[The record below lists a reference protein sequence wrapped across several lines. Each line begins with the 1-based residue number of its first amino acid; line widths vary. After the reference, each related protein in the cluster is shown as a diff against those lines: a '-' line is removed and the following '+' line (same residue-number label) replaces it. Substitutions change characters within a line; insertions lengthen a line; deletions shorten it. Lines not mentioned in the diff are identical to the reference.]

1 MRDHGNAVKANNAAD
16 NPISRFS
23 FLQFSSFCE
32 GFDSMSTPLLIVTL
46 VLTALAAPVQRCNIS
61 DVQLSLPSNNR
72 TAFSKPTSPLTSLVL
87 GVGVQNYTCSTAGTY
102 T

>member
-1 MRDHGNAVKANNAAD
+1 
-16 NPISRFS
+16 
-23 FLQFSSFCE
+23 
-32 GFDSMSTPLLIVTL
+32 MSTSLQVLLITL
-46 VLTALAAPVQRCNIS
+46 VLAVTEVLAAPVQCCDIL

-72 TAFSKPTSPLTSLVL
+72 TAFSIPTSPLTSLVL

>member
-1 MRDHGNAVKANNAAD
+1 MS
-16 NPISRFS
+16 ISI
-23 FLQFSSFCE
+23 
-32 GFDSMSTPLLIVTL
+32 LITL
-46 VLTALAAPVQRCNIS
+46 VLASTGALAAPFKCCDIS

-72 TAFSKPTSPLTSLVL
+72 TAFSTPTSPLTSLVL

>member
-1 MRDHGNAVKANNAAD
+1 
-16 NPISRFS
+16 
-23 FLQFSSFCE
+23 
-32 GFDSMSTPLLIVTL
+32 MSTSLLITL
-46 VLTALAAPVQRCNIS
+46 VLVATEALAAPVVQCCDIS

-72 TAFSKPTSPLTSLVL
+72 TAFSIPTSPLTSLAL